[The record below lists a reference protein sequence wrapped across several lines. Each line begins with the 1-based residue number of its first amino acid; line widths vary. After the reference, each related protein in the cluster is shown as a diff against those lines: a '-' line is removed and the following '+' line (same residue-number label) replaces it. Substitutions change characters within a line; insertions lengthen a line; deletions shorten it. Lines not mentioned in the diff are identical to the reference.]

1 MKNPQMG
8 RRKIQSERQDDDLRL
23 LEEFRL
29 AWGDASAR
37 EAASVREAAAAK
49 DEPIETPE
57 AAPDTIYFYNTQGE
71 YGSFSNFSP
80 HGFEL
85 DGMYWKTSEHYFQAQ
100 KFAGTEYVEQVRR
113 AKTPKD
119 AAELGRRR
127 DLPLRR
133 DWEQVKD
140 DVMRQAVLK
149 KFETHADIRA
159 TLLETGDAV
168 LVENAPGDF
177 YWGIGKDGTGKN
189 RLGIILME
197 VREQLRS

>member
-8 RRKIQSERQDDDLRL
+8 RRKIQSERQDEDVRL

-29 AWGDASAR
+29 AWGDASL
-37 EAASVREAAAAK
+37 REAAAK
-49 DEPIETPE
+49 NEPVETPE
-57 AAPDTIYFYNTQGE
+57 AVPDTIYFYSAQGE
-71 YGSFSNFSP
+71 YGCFSNFSP

-85 DGMYWKTSEHYFQAQ
+85 DGVYWKTSEHYFQAQ
-100 KFAGTEYVEQVRR
+100 KFAGTEYVDQVRR

-119 AAELGRRR
+119 AAAIGRRR

-133 DWEQVKD
+133 DWERVKD
-140 DVMRQAVLK
+140 DVMRRAVLK

-159 TLLETGDAV
+159 TLLETGDAT
-168 LVENAPGDF
+168 LVENAPSDF

-189 RLGIILME
+189 MLGIILME
-197 VREQLRS
+197 VREQLRKR